1 MISCILIDDE
11 IKALK
16 MLQKKIEKKF
26 PQLKIA
32 ETFQDPEKAIVAIR
46 KLKPQLVFLDIAM
59 PNMSGFDVLSQFNNP
74 EFEVIFITAYD
85 NYAIQAI
92 RHAAIGY
99 IVKPIDDEALAD
111 AIKKAEKNIKLKTAK
126 ENNKKLLNLL
136 TEKSNTIS
144 IPTQDG
150 FIFIKKDKLV
160 RLEGVE
166 GYTKIITSDSQE
178 YLSSYNLGKFLE
190 ILNDDMN
197 FFQPHRSHLVN
208 LKYITRFLNEG
219 YLELVDHSKVPL
231 ARSKR
236 KEFLELISKF

>member
-11 IKALK
+11 AKALK

-26 PQLKIA
+26 PQLKILGV
-32 ETFQDPEKAIVAIR
+32 FQEPEKAVEAIR
-46 KLKPQLVFLDIAM
+46 NLKPELIFLDIAM
-59 PNMSGFDVLSQFNNP
+59 PNMSGFDVLSQFDEP

-111 AIKKAEKNIKLKTAK
+111 AIKKAEKNIKLKLAK
-126 ENNKKLLNLL
+126 ENNKKLMELL

-144 IPTQDG
+144 IPTQEG
-150 FIFIKKDKLV
+150 YIFIKKDKLV
-160 RLEGVE
+160 RLEGAG
-166 GYTKIITSDSQE
+166 GYSKIICSDDRE
-178 YLSSYNLGKFLE
+178 YLSSYNLGKFME
-190 ILNDDMN
+190 ILGNNGN

-208 LKYITRFLNEG
+208 IKFVTRFLNEG
-219 YLELVDHSKVPL
+219 YLELVDNSRIPL
-231 ARSKR
+231 ARTKR
-236 KEFLELISKF
+236 KEFMELMSQF